1 MVGCDGGMIFMEEN
15 QNISQGAGKLVG
27 WHDPDENRDW
37 ILKNKSR
44 GLTDKRMTVQEAVS
58 KFIPD
63 ESLLAMGGFGHVRV
77 SMAVVYEIIRQQ
89 KKHLSMT
96 GKTAVHDLDLL
107 VGSGCVDKVEVA
119 YSFGHELRGLSPA
132 SRRAVETGKCKV
144 TGEISNAGFQWRFLA
159 AMMGLPFIPTRVM
172 LGTDTFARSSARTMV
187 DPFSGK
193 QVCLLPACYPDVA
206 VIHVPRCDKFGNAQI
221 DGIIVE
227 DFELSRAARHL
238 ILTTEKIVD
247 SKHIRQEPWKTVIP
261 FYLVSA
267 VVESPFGSHPCQMPY
282 QYFFDED
289 HIGEWLSESS
299 TEEGVQR
306 YLEKYV
312 YGVKDFTEYIRC
324 VGGEK
329 KLSQLGR
336 IERFEEPMTAPWLKG
351 KNEKTSRKEPYSS
364 TELLAC
370 VASRMLLDNKSVFVG
385 TGLPMIAAMLAQRT
399 HAPNLL
405 LFFEAGGIGP
415 EMPVLPISVGDSR
428 TFYSAVAASSMHDSM
443 AMAQAG
449 YIDYGF
455 LGGAQIDMFGNLN
468 TTVIGPYEHPK
479 VRLPGSGGANDVGTL
494 CHQTIILMR
503 QDKHR
508 FLEHIDFLTTPG
520 YLKGFDSREKAGL
533 PIGSGPYR
541 VISQLGVYGFESK
554 SKQMTLL
561 SLHPGV
567 TVEQVAENSGFE
579 ICIPAHVSVT
589 TPPSQKELSILK
601 KIDPAGMVIGK

>member
-1 MVGCDGGMIFMEEN
+1 MILMECD
-15 QNISQGAGKLVG
+15 QNVQNGTGKLIG
-27 WHDPDENRDW
+27 WHDPDENREW
-37 ILKNKSR
+37 VFNNKSR
-44 GLTDKRMTVQEAVS
+44 GLIDKRMSAQEAVS
-58 KFIPD
+58 KFIAD
-63 ESLLAMGGFGHVRV
+63 GCLLAMGGFGHVRV
-77 SMAVVYEIIRQQ
+77 SMAIVYEIIRQQ
-89 KKHLSMT
+89 KRHLTMF
-96 GKTAVHDLDLL
+96 GKTGVHDLDVL
-107 VGSGCVDKVEVA
+107 VGSGCVDTVEVA

-132 SRRAVETGKCKV
+132 SRRAVETGKCTV
-144 TGEISNAGFQWRFLA
+144 SGEISNAGFQWRFLA

-172 LGTDTFARSSARTMV
+172 LGTDTFTRSSARTMV

-206 VIHVPRCDKFGNAQI
+206 VIHVPRCDTYGNAQI
-221 DGIIVE
+221 DGITVE

-238 ILTTEKIVD
+238 IVTTEKIVE
-247 SKHIRQEPWKTVIP
+247 SKKIRQEPWKTVIP

-267 VVESPFGSHPCQMPY
+267 VVETPFGSHPCQMPY

-289 HIGEWLSESS
+289 HIGEWLSESA
-299 TEEGVQR
+299 TDEGVKR

-312 YGVKDFTEYIRC
+312 YGVRDFSEYLQR
-324 VGGEK
+324 VGGTK
-329 KLSQLGR
+329 KMRKLAR

-351 KNEKTSRKEPYSS
+351 KNEKNTASGSYTS

-370 VASRMLLDNKSVFVG
+370 VAARMLKDNKSVFVG

-443 AMAQAG
+443 SMAQAG

-455 LGGAQIDMFGNLN
+455 LGGAQIDKYGNLN
-468 TTVIGPYEHPK
+468 TTVIGSYEHPK

-508 FLEHIDFLTTPG
+508 FLENIDFLTTPG
-520 YLKGFDSREKAGL
+520 YLKGFDSREAAGL
-533 PIGSGPYR
+533 PKNSGPYR
-541 VISQLGVYGFESK
+541 VISQLGVYGFESE
-554 SKQMTLL
+554 SKQMMLL

-567 TVEQVAENSGFE
+567 TVEQIQQNSGFD
-579 ICIPAHVSVT
+579 IIIPKHVSRT
-589 TPPSQKELSILK
+589 TPPSKDELSILK
-601 KIDPAGMVIGK
+601 KIDPVGMVIGK